1 MCSVFTCKIRK
12 IICIM
17 CYQYIVL
24 ISEEKEIVVQEV
36 PDTEDKS
43 FRPPEV
49 PPEVSQVLLDNK
61 AKSSDHNSDDIGV

>member
-1 MCSVFTCKIRK
+1 M
-12 IICIM
+12 
-17 CYQYIVL
+17 
-24 ISEEKEIVVQEV
+24 VQEV